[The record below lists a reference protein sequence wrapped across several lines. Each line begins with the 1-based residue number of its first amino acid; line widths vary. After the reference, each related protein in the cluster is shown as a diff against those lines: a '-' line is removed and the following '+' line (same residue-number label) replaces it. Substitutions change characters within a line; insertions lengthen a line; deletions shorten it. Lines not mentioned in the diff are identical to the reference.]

1 MIQFSKCLIRRF
13 GTGVLILATA
23 AAHAAPLNSGVDK
36 STADPAVRI
45 QDNLYEAVNGGWIK
59 RTEIPADE
67 PDAGVLRSIFNLTQT
82 HTRELVEQ
90 IGDAATP
97 EAHQVRAMYRSF
109 MDLARVDG
117 LGFKPIAAQIAQID
131 AIDSK
136 LELLR
141 LLGAW
146 QGQGIS
152 LPFAL
157 YVNVDDKDPAQ
168 YLAGLWQEGLAMPD
182 RDYYLQ
188 RDARFV
194 QARKAYLVY
203 LKSSF
208 KALGLSQPEIRA
220 RRVMAL
226 ETAIARAQWD
236 NVANRDPVKTYNKL
250 ARESLGTALPG
261 IDWNVFFEAA
271 GAARL
276 EALNVNQPTY
286 IAALAGLLADQPLAS
301 WQDYLRIRVLDA
313 YGPYLD
319 SRTAARQFGFHG
331 TTLNGM
337 ASMRPRWKCG
347 LRLVNETVGESL
359 GKLYVAKYFPPEHK
373 ARMQEMIRNL
383 LAAYDADIDTLS
395 WMGEQSR
402 RGAHEK
408 LAKLMVKIGYPDK
421 WRGYEGLV
429 LDEKDLVGNVRRAHL
444 FEYQRSLAEIGT
456 PVDRSRW
463 GMAPQIVN
471 AYYNST
477 LNEIVFPAAF
487 LQSPFFDMQADDAVN
502 YGAVGTVIGHEI
514 SHGFDDGGSQY
525 NADGKLEPWMAP
537 EDRERFKVL
546 TQRLVEQYNK
556 YEALPGKFVK
566 GELTLG
572 ENIADNAGLAVAY
585 KAYRLALGGKPAPE
599 IDGMSG
605 DQRFFI
611 GFAQSWRGKAR
622 PQALLSQI
630 VSDPHSP
637 DEFRVLGAA
646 VNSDAFHETF
656 GVKQGDGMYKSPD
669 QRIRI
674 W

>member
-1 MIQFSKCLIRRF
+1 MTHIPKQLISRLAISL
-13 GTGVLILATA
+13 LILTMANAQA
-23 AAHAAPLNSGVDK
+23 ALESGIDK
-36 STADPAVRI
+36 SAADPSVRI
-45 QDNLYEAVNGGWIK
+45 QDNLFEAVNGGWKK
-59 RTEIPADE
+59 RTAIPSDE
-67 PDAGVLRSIFNLTQT
+67 SSVGVLRSMFDLTQT
-82 HTRELVEQ
+82 RSRELVEQ
-90 IGDAATP
+90 VSDTATP

-109 MDLARVDG
+109 MDLARVDALG
-117 LGFKPIAAQIAQID
+117 LKPVAPQMAQID
-131 AIDSK
+131 AVGSK
-136 LELLR
+136 AALLR
-141 LLGAW
+141 LLGSW
-146 QGQGIS
+146 QGQGVS

-157 YVNVDDKDPAQ
+157 YVNVDDKDPSR
-168 YLAGLWQEGLAMPD
+168 YLAGLGQDGLAMPD
-182 RDYYLQ
+182 RDYYLLS
-188 RDARFV
+188 DARFLS
-194 QARKAYLVY
+194 ARKAYLAY

-208 KALGLSQPEIRA
+208 KALGLSQPEKRA
-220 RRVMAL
+220 GKVMVL

-250 ARESLGTALPG
+250 TREMLGSTLPG
-261 IDWNVFFEAA
+261 IDWDAFLGASGAA
-271 GAARL
+271 GL
-276 EALNVNQPTY
+276 EALNVNQPSY
-286 IAALAGLLADQPLAS
+286 LAALAGLLADQPLAA

-337 ASMRPRWKCG
+337 ATQRPRWKRG

-359 GKLYVAKYFPPEHK
+359 GKLYVAKYFPPEYK
-373 ARMQEMIRNL
+373 VRMQEMIRNL

-408 LAKLMVKIGYPDK
+408 IAKLMVKIGYPDK
-421 WRGYEGLV
+421 WRGFDGLE

-444 FEYQRSLAEIGT
+444 FEYRRSLAEIGK

-463 GMAPQIVN
+463 WMAPQIVN
-471 AYYNST
+471 AYYNPT

-487 LQSPFFDMQADDAVN
+487 LQPPFFDMKADDAVN

-537 EDRERFKVL
+537 EDRERFKAL
-546 TQRLVEQYNK
+546 TQRLIEQYNK

-572 ENIADNAGLAVAY
+572 ENIADNAGLAIAY
-585 KAYRLALGGKPAPE
+585 KAYRLSLAGKPAPE

-611 GFAQSWRGKAR
+611 GFAQSWRGKSR
-622 PQALLSQI
+622 PEALLSQI

-637 DEFRVLGAA
+637 DEFRVLGSAI
-646 VNSDAFHETF
+646 NSDAFHETF
-656 GVKQGDGMYKSPD
+656 GVKQGDGMYKSQD